1 MYIFSNHSWVKK
13 TTTYVLFSCKGDI
26 FMKYEFLI
34 YKIGFLKFMIFII
47 WFILLFFQLLSLHS
61 NQICNVFQPF
71 NVSYFIFII
80 PFLKG

>member
-1 MYIFSNHSWVKK
+1 
-13 TTTYVLFSCKGDI
+13 
-26 FMKYEFLI
+26 MKYEFLI

-71 NVSYFIFII
+71 NASFFIFII
-80 PFLKG
+80 PFWKDNREFDKSKLAKHYG